1 MLIGEIISVALG
13 ALRANKLRSLLTMLG
28 IVIGVGAVIA
38 VVALGTGAQQAVKDR
53 IAALG
58 TTLLTVSP
66 GQQRGG
72 GGGSRSP
79 ARSSGS
85 RSTTRK
91 PSTSARRTLL
101 AVQPEMRSM
110 QQVVCGNKNASTQ
123 IIGTTPN
130 YLEVR
135 KYTLK
140 AGKMFTAADDEG
152 RQRVA
157 VVGNTVVD
165 NLGITTPEAL
175 IGENVRIRG
184 TQFTVIGV
192 LAPKGQA
199 NAFQDPDDEVL
210 VPINTARFRVNGSDR
225 LQSISALAESE
236 DKIPDAMA
244 DIQRILRRQHQI
256 RQGLPDDFQI
266 RNQSDILATT
276 QETTQVMTYLLSG
289 IAAVSLLVGGIG
301 IMNIMLV
308 SVTERTREIGIRKAL
323 GATRFNIL
331 LQFLI
336 EAVVLC
342 VLGGVDRHRTR
353 RRRRDRHEQDRRLVD
368 ADLVDRDRHGVR
380 LLGVRRR
387 GVRRVAG
394 ASRRDARSDHGAA
407 LRVGAG
413 QGSGKRE
420 TAHRS
425 TSVCRF
431 RFQVASRSPLPAST
445 ERIRTASRPGRER
458 GGHSPRRD
466 GSESRRA
473 RRGLRS

>member
-1 MLIGEIISVALG
+1 VGRAAAAEVAGADQMLIGEIISVALG
-13 ALRANKLRSLLTMLG
+13 ALRANKLRSALTMLG

-58 TTLLTVSP
+58 TTLLTVNP

-72 GGGSRSP
+72 GGGIAIAGAQQRLII
-79 ARSSGS
+79 ADAEAVDERA
-85 RSTTRK
+85 T
-91 PSTSARRTLL
+91 TLL

-110 QQVVCGNKNASTQ
+110 QQIVWGNKNASTQ

-130 YLEVR
+130 YLQVR

-140 AGKMFTAADDEG
+140 AGRMFTAADDEG

-157 VVGNTVVD
+157 VVGNTVIQ

-184 TQFTVIGV
+184 TQFLVIGV

-199 NAFQDPDDEVL
+199 NAFQDPDDEIL
-210 VPINTARFRVNGSDR
+210 VPLQTARFRVNGSDR
-225 LQSISALAESE
+225 LASISALAESE
-236 DKIPDAMA
+236 EKIPDAMA
-244 DIQRILRRQHQI
+244 DIQRILRRQHRI

-276 QETTQVMTYLLSG
+276 EETTQVMTYLLAG

-336 EAVVLC
+336 EAIVLC
-342 VLGGVDRHRTR
+342 VLGGILGIGLGATGALVMSKTAGYSTQVSTTAVVMAFAFSAFVGVAFGVWPAR
-353 RRRRDRHEQDRRLVD
+353 RAAVLDPII
-368 ADLVDRDRHGVR
+368 
-380 LLGVRRR
+380 
-387 GVRRVAG
+387 
-394 ASRRDARSDHGAA
+394 A
-407 LRVGAG
+407 LRY
-413 QGSGKRE
+413 E
-420 TAHRS
+420 
-425 TSVCRF
+425 
-431 RFQVASRSPLPAST
+431 
-445 ERIRTASRPGRER
+445 
-458 GGHSPRRD
+458 
-466 GSESRRA
+466 
-473 RRGLRS
+473 

>member
-1 MLIGEIISVALG
+1 MLIGEILSVALG

-72 GGGSRSP
+72 GIQIAGAQQRLVVDD
-79 ARSSGS
+79 AKAVDER
-85 RSTTRK
+85 
-91 PSTSARRTLL
+91 AQWLL
-101 AVQPEMRSM
+101 AVQPEMRST
-110 QQVVCGNKNASTQ
+110 QQIVFGNKNASTT

-135 KYTLK
+135 KYTLQ

-157 VVGNTVVD
+157 VIGATVVD
-165 NLGITTPEAL
+165 NMGITTPEAL
-175 IGENVRIRG
+175 VGEIVRIRG
-184 TQFTVIGV
+184 TQFTVVGV
-192 LAPKGQA
+192 LASKGQA
-199 NAFQDPDDEVL
+199 NAFQNPDDEIL
-210 VPINTARFRVNGSDR
+210 IPINTARFRVNGSDR
-225 LQSISALAESE
+225 LASISILAESE
-236 DKIPDAMA
+236 EKIPDAMA
-244 DIQRILRRQHQI
+244 EIQRVLRRQHKI
-256 RQGLPDDFQI
+256 KQGLPDDFQI

-276 QETTQVMTYLLSG
+276 EETTQVMTYLLSG

-342 VLGGVDRHRTR
+342 VLGGFI
-353 RRRRDRHEQDRRLVD
+353 
-368 ADLVDRDRHGVR
+368 GIG
-380 LLGVRRR
+380 LGTT
-387 GVRRVAG
+387 
-394 ASRRDARSDHGAA
+394 GAA
-407 LRVGAG
+407 IM
-413 QGSGKRE
+413 S
-420 TAHRS
+420 
-425 TSVCRF
+425 
-431 RFQVASRSPLPAST
+431 
-445 ERIRTASRPGRER
+445 RTAGWNTMVSSTAIIMAFLFSAFVGVAFGVWPA
-458 GGHSPRRD
+458 
-466 GSESRRA
+466 RRA
-473 RRGLRS
+473 AVLDPITALRYE